1 VGERLCSDEFV
12 PREATEHEYNH
23 AQVCEDV
30 RQIFFEGMPLEW
42 EPSFP
47 LPKKYAKNYMLKRE
61 PNAVVSEHIKQYKAM
76 QGAECKRQKEEE
88 EREVCRKRKIQQEAK
103 EMKAAADLRAALPR
117 MRREVDEITRQIDA
131 LTAEREKLLAAIKEA
146 TESIDRVS
154 HLEQDLAL
162 SREQAQRLQ
171 DENDTLRAEVAEL
184 HQIKARASLEQ
195 ELLKKELLT
204 SYGSHPIS
212 RLFKIGE
219 YLSKKEYVYT
229 LTGMTSDSLQLYMDV
244 VMSEETFANV
254 RLPSSAKR
262 MNKRKRK
269 SVSRTDGSS
278 STHADTSFRP
288 RAHHSRSWS
297 RYDAFG
303 LFCMRHRLGIKVP
316 VISMLTGFKTTMIY
330 GVIELWI
337 EMAHVIL
344 TSINFFPK
352 KEAYHASL
360 REGAL
365 GEYEEEQVY
374 IGDGTNIPLVT
385 PDRLDMNN
393 VLYNRYYNSCC
404 GRVVVVCSPHGLFT
418 AVSDVW
424 AGSTSEDTISEK
436 DALHLRLAKGGATV
450 YMFDKGLEGP
460 CAALFELQGI
470 RVVRPVRKHPRRYGF
485 HFTSIIY
492 NKNVS
497 KLRIHVERGIATLKQ
512 WSFFHRAH
520 RTNELAKIGKICQ
533 VIALTSNFGSTFMS
547 KFLAEN
553 WSAIRVAFEGK
564 TFEEL
569 FPS

>member
-1 VGERLCSDEFV
+1 MVRGSASRLWM
-12 PREATEHEYNH
+12 
-23 AQVCEDV
+23 
-30 RQIFFEGMPLEW
+30 IL
-42 EPSFP
+42 
-47 LPKKYAKNYMLKRE
+47 
-61 PNAVVSEHIKQYKAM
+61 VVAPVLI
-76 QGAECKRQKEEE
+76 
-88 EREVCRKRKIQQEAK
+88 
-103 EMKAAADLRAALPR
+103 
-117 MRREVDEITRQIDA
+117 
-131 LTAEREKLLAAIKEA
+131 KLLASVLFPL
-146 TESIDRVS
+146 SI
-154 HLEQDLAL
+154 
-162 SREQAQRLQ
+162 
-171 DENDTLRAEVAEL
+171 
-184 HQIKARASLEQ
+184 
-195 ELLKKELLT
+195 
-204 SYGSHPIS
+204 
-212 RLFKIGE
+212 
-219 YLSKKEYVYT
+219 
-229 LTGMTSDSLQLYMDV
+229 
-244 VMSEETFANV
+244 
-254 RLPSSAKR
+254 
-262 MNKRKRK
+262 
-269 SVSRTDGSS
+269 
-278 STHADTSFRP
+278 
-288 RAHHSRSWS
+288 
-297 RYDAFG
+297 
-303 LFCMRHRLGIKVP
+303 
-316 VISMLTGFKTTMIY
+316 
-330 GVIELWI
+330 
-337 EMAHVIL
+337 
-344 TSINFFPK
+344 
-352 KEAYHASL
+352 
-360 REGAL
+360 
-365 GEYEEEQVY
+365 
-374 IGDGTNIPLVT
+374 GTNIPLVT

-450 YMFDKGLEGP
+450 YMFDKGRSWCCSHSRTVCGSRTVLLTRSLLPASVIGLEGP